1 MARWPSGKGGS
12 ARDFGG
18 PITVRCDVP
27 KPVVSAVPPVT
38 TASAGDGGAASPPPF
53 LLTPRQGEGARAL
66 LSYVAGL
73 PLDSVDARLLAV
85 VVGIRAARTG
95 AGNLTGTDLRSLRLE
110 DPEGALAELTAAGW
124 EVPGQ
129 LIGGDPDVPY
139 AIVVPELAPG
149 PERALRLG
157 KDARSR
163 VSGWS
168 MRTRLAKP
176 VRKGASGVR
185 LAALFL
191 AAHCSDELVGQAPA
205 ELPAACYG
213 AVPVLL
219 EKGFL
224 AEVSGQTYRLG
235 ESVRHLAGRFR
246 TPEEIAAIARE
257 EEERRAARAAAAA
270 AEPHP
275 ESWAAWKSGVS
286 PALRR
291 HAEAVEACALC
302 HLPFVRLAP
311 AFMCGPSPL
320 PAPRAAL
327 DAYESW
333 RAAHPDCGREAA
345 LYTVEFRAEHGH
357 GPSHGQ
363 LCKGLRWKKLGRELR
378 GVIVH
383 TLIEEG
389 WLTSTPPVPW
399 TLRPGRTA
407 QAQGIALPGQAVPA
421 GR

>member
-1 MARWPSGKGGS
+1 M
-12 ARDFGG
+12 
-18 PITVRCDVP
+18 
-27 KPVVSAVPPVT
+27 SAVPPVT

-73 PLDSVDARLLAV
+73 PLESADARLLAV

-95 AGNLTGTDLRSLRLE
+95 AGNLTGTDLRSLRLD
-110 DPEGALAELTAAGW
+110 DPEGALAELRAAGW

-129 LIGGDPDVPY
+129 LIGGEPDVPY

-149 PERALRLG
+149 PDRALRLG

-176 VRKGASGVR
+176 VRKGTSGAR

-191 AAHCSDELVGQAPA
+191 AAHCSDELVGRAPD
-205 ELPAACYG
+205 ELPAVCYG
-213 AVPVLL
+213 SVPVLL

-235 ESVRHLAGRFR
+235 EAMRHLAGRFR
-246 TPEEIAAIARE
+246 TPEEFAAIARE

-270 AEPHP
+270 AEPTP
-275 ESWAAWKSGVS
+275 ESWAAWKTGVS
-286 PALRR
+286 PALLR
-291 HAEAVEACALC
+291 HVEAVEACALC

-311 AFMCGPSPL
+311 PFMSGPSPL

-327 DAYESW
+327 DAYEVW

-345 LYTVEFRAEHGH
+345 LFTVEFRAEHGH
-357 GPSHGQ
+357 GPSYSQ

-383 TLIEEG
+383 TLIAEG

-407 QAQGIALPGQAVPA
+407 HAQGIALPGQAVRA

>member
-1 MARWPSGKGGS
+1 M
-12 ARDFGG
+12 
-18 PITVRCDVP
+18 
-27 KPVVSAVPPVT
+27 T
-38 TASAGDGGAASPPPF
+38 TASAGDGAAASSPPF

-73 PLDSVDARLLAV
+73 PLESVDARLLAV
-85 VVGIRAARTG
+85 VVAIRAARTG

-110 DPEGALAELTAAGW
+110 DPEGALAELTSAGW
-124 EVPGQ
+124 EVPGR
-129 LIGGDPDVPY
+129 LIGGEPDVPY
-139 AIVVPELAPG
+139 AIVVPDMAPG
-149 PERALRLG
+149 PGRALPLG

-176 VRKGASGVR
+176 VRKGAPAVR

-191 AAHCSDELVGQAPA
+191 AAHCSDELVGRAPA

-235 ESVRHLAGRFR
+235 ASVGHLAGRFR
-246 TPEEIAAIARE
+246 TPEELAASARE
-257 EEERRAARAAAAA
+257 EEERRAAREAAAT
-270 AEPHP
+270 AEPTP
-275 ESWAAWKSGVS
+275 ESWAAWKSGIS
-286 PALRR
+286 PALLR
-291 HAEAVEACALC
+291 HTEAVESCGLC
-302 HLPFVRLAP
+302 RLPFARVAP
-311 AFMCGPSPL
+311 AFMSGPSPL

-333 RAAHPDCGREAA
+333 REAHPDCGREAA
-345 LYTVEFRAEHGH
+345 LFTVGFRAEHGH
-357 GPSHGQ
+357 GPSYSQ

-378 GVIVH
+378 GLIVH
-383 TLIEEG
+383 TLIAEG

-399 TLRPGRTA
+399 TLRPGKTA
-407 QAQGIALPGQAVPA
+407 HAQGIALPGQAVRA

>member
-1 MARWPSGKGGS
+1 M
-12 ARDFGG
+12 
-18 PITVRCDVP
+18 
-27 KPVVSAVPPVT
+27 T
-38 TASAGDGGAASPPPF
+38 TASAGDGAAASPPPF

-73 PLDSVDARLLAV
+73 PLDSADARLLAV

-129 LIGGDPDVPY
+129 LIGGEPDVPY
-139 AIVVPELAPG
+139 AIVAPELAPG
-149 PERALRLG
+149 PGRALHLG

-191 AAHCSDELVGQAPA
+191 AAHCSDELVGRAPA
-205 ELPAACYG
+205 ELPVVCYG

-224 AEVSGQTYRLG
+224 AEVSGQSYRLG
-235 ESVRHLAGRFR
+235 ASVRHLAGRFR
-246 TPEEIAAIARE
+246 TPEELAAIARE
-257 EEERRAARAAAAA
+257 EEERRVARETAAA
-270 AEPHP
+270 AEPTP

-286 PALRR
+286 PALLR
-291 HAEAVEACALC
+291 HIEAVEACGLC
-302 HLPFVRLAP
+302 RLPFARVAP
-311 AFMCGPSPL
+311 AFMSGPSPL

-327 DAYESW
+327 DAYEAW
-333 RAAHPDCGREAA
+333 RDAHPDCGREAA
-345 LYTVEFRAEHGH
+345 LFTVEFRAEHGH
-357 GPSHGQ
+357 GPSYSQ

-383 TLIEEG
+383 TLVAEG

-407 QAQGIALPGQAVPA
+407 HAQGIALPGQAVRA